1 MESKN
6 AENAAISNAQ
16 PDNALRHGKI
26 LVLRRDDKLYLF
38 ETFQLYLEKELT
50 PE

>member
-1 MESKN
+1 MESTN
-6 AENAAISNAQ
+6 AANAAIPNAQ
-16 PDNALRHGKI
+16 PDNALGHGKI

-38 ETFQLYLEKELT
+38 ETFHEYLEKELT